1 VRLGAFA
8 TMVTAM
14 IAMALPICARAAVS
28 ECADPQRAE
37 QVIAKALA
45 KGEDRT
51 RFLEGYVPALT
62 KVGNCEQLGAVGAAL
77 IVIQQRRDHL
87 HQRLAALGWWFPPA
101 EQSAESRVM
110 AVYETTIHELGQDYE
125 AEKDYVSL
133 VVLNRSGM
141 PDARVQVEL
150 TGRGVAQRTVTLE
163 KAASVGQVVAED
175 WSLANW
181 LVDKRVEVADL
192 RVAGAD
198 GQFKS
203 VPFQVAE
210 PDVARAQVLKH
221 IATEDAFLGRVEAQ
235 LAAWQTEH
243 SREPVEATH

>member
-8 TMVTAM
+8 TTVTAM
-14 IAMALPICARAAVS
+14 IAMALPIRARAAVS

-62 KVGNCEQLGAVGAAL
+62 KVGDCEQLGAVGAAR

-110 AVYETTIHELGQDYE
+110 AVYETTIHELGQDDE

-133 VVLNRSGM
+133 VVLNRSGTA
-141 PDARVQVEL
+141 DARVQVEL
-150 TGRGVAQRTVTLE
+150 RGPGVGQRTVTLE
-163 KAASVGQVVAED
+163 KVASVGQVVAED

-198 GQFKS
+198 GRFQS

-210 PDVARAQVLKH
+210 PDVARAELLKP
-221 IATEDAFLGRVEAQ
+221 IATEDSFLGRIEAQ
-235 LAAWQTEH
+235 LAAWQAKHPRKSTGAVH
-243 SREPVEATH
+243 